1 MDVNKENRKKE
12 STTDLILNLDF
23 NPEGVIHPF
32 MFQMRHERRNLC

>member
-12 STTDLILNLDF
+12 STTDLILNLDL

-32 MFQMRHERRNLC
+32 MFQMQHERRNLC